1 MPESR
6 VMRALVVDQPGGP
19 EAMRLRQLPAP
30 RPGPG
35 QVVVAVEA
43 AGVNPVDAGNRADP
57 GWAGVRPP
65 YVVGYELAG
74 RIQAVG
80 DGAAGWTAGDPVW
93 GLLPVRGTRW
103 GTYAEQVAL
112 DAGLVGARPPGLGAV
127 EAASLPLAGATAVQ
141 LLDRLN
147 PKAGEWLLI
156 HGAAGGVG
164 SLLVQLARGRGVRV
178 VASASAQ
185 REALLRELGAE
196 VFVDRHAGEVAQRA
210 RRVIG
215 RELDMVADL
224 VGSGTLAASLPV
236 VREGG
241 RTASIVE
248 LAGDL
253 ELAIDRNLT
262 LHGMLV
268 RPSRAVLET
277 LAAVVAD
284 GRLRPV
290 VDQVLDWTDAAVAH
304 RRVES
309 RRGQGKVVLRL
320 AG

>member
-1 MPESR
+1 
-6 VMRALVVDQPGGP
+6 MRALVVQRPGGP
-19 EAMRLRQLPAP
+19 EVMRLRQLPAP

-43 AGVNPVDAGNRADP
+43 VGVNPVDAGNRADSS
-57 GWAGVRPP
+57 WAGLSPP

-74 RIQAVG
+74 RIHAVG
-80 DGAAGWTAGDPVW
+80 DGAAGWTPGDPVW

-103 GTYAEQVAL
+103 GTYAELVAV
-112 DAGLVGARPPGLGAV
+112 DAALVGPRPPGLSAV

-141 LLDRLN
+141 LLDRLD
-147 PKAGEWLLI
+147 PSPGEWLLV

-164 SLLVQLARGRGVRV
+164 SLLVQLARARGARV
-178 VASASAQ
+178 VASASGQ
-185 REALLRELGAE
+185 RQALLGELGAE
-196 VFVDRHAGEVAQRA
+196 VFLDRHAGPVAERA
-210 RRVIG
+210 CRAIG
-215 RELDMVADL
+215 QELDMVADL

-241 RTASIVE
+241 RAGSIVE

-253 ELAIDRNLT
+253 EPALDRNLT
-262 LHGMLV
+262 LHGVLV
-268 RPSRAVLET
+268 RPSRAVLEA
-277 LAAVVAD
+277 LAAAVAD
-284 GRLRPV
+284 GALRPV
-290 VDQVLDWTDAAVAH
+290 VDQVLDLADAAAAH

-309 RRGQGKVVLRL
+309 GRGQGKVVLRV

>member
-112 DAGLVGARPPGLGAV
+112 DAELVGPRPPGLGAV

-210 RRVIG
+210 RRGIG

-236 VREGG
+236 VTEGG

>member
-1 MPESR
+1 MPESG
-6 VMRALVVDQPGGP
+6 VMRALVVQQPGGP

-30 RPGPG
+30 KPGPG

-43 AGVNPVDAGNRADP
+43 VGVNPVDAANRADP
-57 GWAGVRPP
+57 SWAGVRPP

-80 DGAAGWTAGDPVW
+80 DGGAGWTRGEPVW

-103 GTYAEQVAL
+103 GTYAELVAL
-112 DAGLVGARPPGLGAV
+112 DAALVARRPPSLSEV
-127 EAASLPLAGATAVQ
+127 QAAALPLAGATAVQ
-141 LLDRLN
+141 LLDRLE
-147 PKAGEWLLI
+147 PRPGEWMLV

-164 SLLVQLARGRGVRV
+164 SLIVQLARMRGARV

-185 REALLRELGAE
+185 REALLRGLGVE
-196 VFVDRHAGEVAQRA
+196 VFLDRHAGQVAERA
-210 RRVIG
+210 CRAIG
-215 RELDMVADL
+215 QELDMVADL
-224 VGSGTLAASLPV
+224 VGYGTLAASLPV

-241 RTASIVE
+241 RAGSIVE

-253 ELAIDRNLT
+253 EPAVDRNIT
-262 LHGMLV
+262 LHGVLV
-268 RPSRAVLET
+268 RPSRQVLEA
-277 LAAVVAD
+277 LAAAVA
-284 GRLRPV
+284 GGSLRPV
-290 VDQVLDWTDAAVAH
+290 VDQVLDLVDAAVAH

-309 RRGQGKVVLRL
+309 GHGQGKVVLRV

>member
-1 MPESR
+1 
-6 VMRALVVDQPGGP
+6 MRALVVDQPGGP

-57 GWAGVRPP
+57 AWAGVRPP

-80 DGAAGWTAGDPVW
+80 DGTAGWTAGDLVW

-112 DAGLVGARPPGLGAV
+112 DAALVGPRPPGLSAV

-147 PKAGEWLLI
+147 PKPGEWLLI

-164 SLLVQLARGRGVRV
+164 SLMVQLAQGRGARV

-196 VFVDRHAGEVAQRA
+196 VFLDRHAGEVAQRA
-210 RRVIG
+210 RRTIG
-215 RELDMVADL
+215 RDLDMVADL

-241 RTASIVE
+241 RAASIVE

-253 ELAIDRNLT
+253 ELAIDRNLL
-262 LHGMLV
+262 LHGVLV

-277 LAAVVAD
+277 LAAAVAD

-309 RRGQGKVVLRL
+309 RRGQGKVVLHL

>member
-112 DAGLVGARPPGLGAV
+112 DAELVGPRPPGLGAV